1 MKNKDINEVEQ
12 FISFKTAKLAFEKG
26 FFLSYVND
34 GWSEHYDESG
44 NFLDETSER
53 YYKQITYTAFT
64 YSSLQ
69 TLMRNTN
76 LHVYVN
82 HHQFAAEKEDGY
94 YYHFGLSTT
103 AYIEGRFETYE
114 SALEAGLIK
123 KLKETV

>member
-1 MKNKDINEVEQ
+1 MENEDTNEVEQ
-12 FISFKTAKLAFEKG
+12 YILFKTAKLAFEKG

-34 GWSEHYDESG
+34 GWSEHYDEFG
-44 NFLDETSER
+44 NFLGESDER
-53 YYKQITYTAFT
+53 YYQQILYTAFT
-64 YSSLQ
+64 LSVLQ
-69 TLMRNTN
+69 TMMRNKG

-82 HHQFAAEKEDGY
+82 HKEFECDEDDGF

-123 KLKETV
+123 KLKETE